1 MEEKK
6 MNTHQLVFDNM
17 VRINPQT
24 AMITM
29 NEERVAMFSV
39 EALGVLRRDLISTL
53 GKERAKGF
61 LLRYGWACG
70 EKAAES
76 ILSKTNR
83 KSLEELLLAGPS
95 LHTAQ
100 GLVKVEADRLEV
112 DDSTLY
118 FSGYW
123 KNSFEAEE
131 HQHHYGST
139 NEAVCWILEGF
150 ASGYLTK
157 VFGKDVLA
165 HEEKCVAKGDAHCSF
180 IAKTKEHCEKVHQAY
195 DRYYKADSLANE
207 LDHLYNELETM
218 NQNIIASDKIQEEL
232 TNVFLED
239 KGLTE
244 TIGFIANT
252 LKRSIIIDYYKKE
265 IESVFVCEEH
275 KDAYYNWTDK
285 FNYLEED
292 KKNIQTYQ
300 VRANNINLGRMVVL
314 GNEKMSMKEELRE
327 CCRKIRNFKR
337 SARCFCLKKPREC

>member
-123 KNSFEAEE
+123 KNSFRSEE
-131 HQHHYGST
+131 HTSELQSRF
-139 NEAVCWILEGF
+139 ELVCLLLLE
-150 ASGYLTK
+150 
-157 VFGKDVLA
+157 
-165 HEEKCVAKGDAHCSF
+165 
-180 IAKTKEHCEKVHQAY
+180 
-195 DRYYKADSLANE
+195 
-207 LDHLYNELETM
+207 
-218 NQNIIASDKIQEEL
+218 QN
-232 TNVFLED
+232 
-239 KGLTE
+239 
-244 TIGFIANT
+244 
-252 LKRSIIIDYYKKE
+252 
-265 IESVFVCEEH
+265 
-275 KDAYYNWTDK
+275 
-285 FNYLEED
+285 
-292 KKNIQTYQ
+292 
-300 VRANNINLGRMVVL
+300 NN
-314 GNEKMSMKEELRE
+314 
-327 CCRKIRNFKR
+327 
-337 SARCFCLKKPREC
+337 